1 MSYQHFVYRHFIYI
15 DISSN
20 PRAINRLRTSCE
32 RAKYTLSSANQTSI
46 EIDSLFEGI
55 DFYTSISRAR
65 FEELCQ
71 DLFRSTLDPITR
83 VLQDSKID
91 KLDVHEIV
99 PVGGSTRIPGIV
111 KLLSDF
117 FDGKEINMSINPDE
131 AVAYGAAVCAAILC
145 GDTSERTQ
153 ELMLLDVAPLSLGI
167 ETFGDMQLA
176 DGIMP
181 GTSAGIMIALLK
193 RGTTVPTKKSEIFST
208 YDDNQSSVFIQV
220 YEGERARTK
229 DNTLLGRFE
238 LSGIPPAPRGVP
250 QIEITFDADA
260 NGILNVSAV
269 DRTTG
274 RSNRITVNNDKA
286 RLSKREIEYMLD
298 EFEKYKADD
307 EAAAARSIIAKNA
320 LRSYLYNFRNFF
332 NDEKLKLETAVNE
345 TISWF
350 DASPERSKEEFEEKL
365 KELEAIANPIAQKLC
380 RIVSTGGPTLDGLA

>member
-1 MSYQHFVYRHFIYI
+1 M
-15 DISSN
+15 
-20 PRAINRLRTSCE
+20 
-32 RAKYTLSSANQTSI
+32 
-46 EIDSLFEGI
+46 FEEI

-71 DLFRSTLDPITR
+71 DLFRSTLDPIKR
-83 VLQDSKID
+83 VLRDSKID
-91 KLDVHEIV
+91 KPDVHEIV
-99 PVGGSTRIPGIV
+99 LVGGSTRIPRIV

-131 AVAYGAAVCAAILC
+131 AVAYGAAVCAAILH

-153 ELMLLDVAPLSLGI
+153 NLILLDVAPLSLGI

-181 GTSAGIMIALLK
+181 GISAGTMTALIK

-229 DNTLLGRFE
+229 DNTPLGRFE

-250 QIEITFDADA
+250 QIEITFDIDA
-260 NGILNVSAV
+260 NSILNVSAV
-269 DRTTG
+269 DKTTG
-274 RSNRITVNNDKA
+274 RSNRITVTNDEA
-286 RLSKREIEYMLD
+286 RLSKREIEYMVD

-307 EAAAARSIIAKNA
+307 EAAAASSIIAKNA
-320 LRSYLYNFRNFF
+320 LRLYLYNLRNFI

-350 DASPERSKEEFEEKL
+350 DGSPEGSKEEFEEKL

-380 RIVSTGGPTLDGLA
+380 RIASTDGPTLAS